1 MGQIYY
7 DMGFLSSTEVIECSA
22 SDLVGQ
28 YVGQTGPKTV
38 KLLEKALGRVLFIDE
53 AYRLSE
59 GQFAKEAMD
68 ELVGLLTQ
76 ERFRAKFI
84 VILAGYDRE
93 MNELMAVNTGLSS
106 RFPEEVIFKN
116 IPPVQ
121 CLEILKRKLREQTIR
136 LDALDDSSSTEY
148 VRLVDMLEELS
159 LLPSWGNARDLE
171 TLSKQMMTV
180 VFASPSDVTA
190 SHSKDFLTLAGKDA
204 VACVEMMLTGRRER
218 TSEVP
223 TRSHRGHEMLQMLH
237 ERLAPTLPTI
247 RTTRTINESPPP
259 PPQAEMKR
267 DVPPESD
274 GRDAG
279 VADQIWHQ
287 LQIDKQAT
295 EDAAKRSQEAMR
307 LVQQQIQDARKREES
322 AAADTKR
329 LGDAKMKDTAELMRL
344 REAARLRELA
354 ARQEHAKRVAALK
367 LAESKQREEARIQ
380 TKLRQLGVCSMGYR
394 WIKQASGYRCAGG
407 SHSIDNASLGI

>member
-76 ERFRAKFI
+76 ERFRAKLI

-121 CLEILKRKLREQTIR
+121 CLEILKRKLKEQSIR
-136 LDALDDSSSTEY
+136 LDALDDPSSTEY
-148 VRLVDMLEELS
+148 VRLVDLLEELS

-171 TLSKQMMTV
+171 TLSKHMMSV
-180 VFASPSDVTA
+180 VFSCPDDVTA
-190 SHSKDFLTLAGKDA
+190 THSDDFLTLAGKEA
-204 VACVEMMLTGRRER
+204 VACVELMLSGRRER

-223 TRSHRGHEMLQMLH
+223 TRSHRGHDTLQMLH
-237 ERLAPTLPTI
+237 ERQAPTLPTI

-287 LQIDKQAT
+287 LQIDKQAA
-295 EDAAKRSQEAMR
+295 EVAAKQSQEAMR
-307 LVQQQIQDARKREES
+307 LMKQELQDAVKRE
-322 AAADTKR
+322 AAAAVLIRKLRDS
-329 LGDAKMKDTAELMRL
+329 KMKDAAELMRR
-344 REAARLRELA
+344 REAARLQEHA
-354 ARQEHAKRVAALK
+354 ARQEHAKRATALA
-367 LAESKQREEARIQ
+367 LAERKQREEAQIQ
-380 TKLRQLGVCSMGYR
+380 TKLRQMGVCIAGFQ

-407 SHSIDNASLGI
+407 SHFIVNASLGI